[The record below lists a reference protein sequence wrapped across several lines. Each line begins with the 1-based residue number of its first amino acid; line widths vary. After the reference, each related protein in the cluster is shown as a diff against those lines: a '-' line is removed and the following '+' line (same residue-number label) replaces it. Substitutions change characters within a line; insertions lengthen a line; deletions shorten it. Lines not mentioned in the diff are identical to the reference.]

1 MLTCGGCFKVNSL
14 ERLTLAVSQAG
25 EGFLFFFFFF
35 MFFIRQGLTVVLLAV
50 LELTV

>member
-25 EGFLFFFFFF
+25 EGFLFFFFF